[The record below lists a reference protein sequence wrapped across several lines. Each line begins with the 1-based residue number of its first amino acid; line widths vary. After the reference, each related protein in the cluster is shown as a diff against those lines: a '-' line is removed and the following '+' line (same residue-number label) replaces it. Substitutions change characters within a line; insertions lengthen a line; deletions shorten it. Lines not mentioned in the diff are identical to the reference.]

1 MIFLASVIL
10 NIFILISLFIWFIWK
25 DVNHFYNLKQ
35 KVVVLSFP
43 FKFIKLEIENKSLK
57 SIGWNSSSILD
68 EDNEGMNFGFCLLF
82 ILGGWLSLSMC
93 LIGLSIYFGIKYF
106 IKAVK
111 SLINN
116 SLTDEEK
123 KDD

>member
-1 MIFLASVIL
+1 MIFLASIIL

-57 SIGWNSSSILD
+57 SISWNSSSILD
-68 EDNEGMNFGFCLLF
+68 EDNEGMNFGFCVLF
-82 ILGGWLSLSMC
+82 IFGGWLSLSMC